1 VKTIYLIRHAQT
13 AWNADGRWQ
22 GSIDIPLDEFGHQQ
36 AQALASHLAARP
48 VGSVYSSDLL
58 RARQTAEP
66 VAAALGLAVQ
76 TDPRLRE
83 MNLGIFEGLTRSE
96 ILQRYPQ
103 ELRSLSEDYMGFVV
117 PKGESRQMMQDRAHE
132 ALSEIAC
139 IGIGPHIVVVTHGG
153 TIRTLL
159 LKHAPAPQ
167 IAAVKFHNTSITT
180 LRYDDGRWSLVELAS
195 TMHLEAGSQFST
207 GDL

>member
-1 VKTIYLIRHAQT
+1 MKTIYLIRHAQT

-22 GSIDIPLDEFGHQQ
+22 GSIDIPLDELGRQQ
-36 AQALASHLAARP
+36 ARALASHLATRP
-48 VGSVYSSDLL
+48 IGSIYSSDLL

-66 VAAALGLAVQ
+66 IAAALGLPVQ

-83 MNLGIFEGLTRSE
+83 MNLGIFQGLTRSE

-117 PKGESRQMMQDRAHE
+117 PNGESRQMMQDRAHE
-132 ALSEIAC
+132 ALTEIART
-139 IGIGPHIVVVTHGG
+139 GIGPQIVVVTHGG

-159 LKHAPAPQ
+159 LRHAPAPQ

-180 LRYDDGRWSLVELAS
+180 LRYDDGQWSLVELAS
-195 TMHLEAGSQFST
+195 TMHLGAGSPFSA
-207 GDL
+207 GEL